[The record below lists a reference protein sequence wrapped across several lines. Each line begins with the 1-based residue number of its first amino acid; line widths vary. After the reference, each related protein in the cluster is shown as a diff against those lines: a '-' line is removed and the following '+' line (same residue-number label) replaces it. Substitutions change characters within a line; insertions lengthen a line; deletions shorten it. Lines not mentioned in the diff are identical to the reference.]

1 MNRRSIVVAVISI
14 GIVSLAAW
22 AFVIRPALDTPER
35 RVAAYLGATSS
46 GNEGAAL
53 DAWVPY
59 PSNVLISD
67 ELRARRTALTHE
79 LIRLRVGGTHT
90 VRSIAWWRTC
100 CEPGLL
106 DGAGNAGLARMH
118 VIATDQAGSEHRLVF
133 EVWVKTLT
141 WWGDAA
147 GETVKD
153 WTLYEVH
160 GEGEP
165 CHLAGPIFGC

>member
-1 MNRRSIVVAVISI
+1 VIRRPVVAVVFIA
-14 GIVSLAAW
+14 IVSVSAW
-22 AFVIRPALDTPER
+22 AFVIRPALDTPDR
-35 RVAAYLGATSS
+35 RVAAYLTATGS

-59 PSNVLISD
+59 PASVRISS
-67 ELRARRTALTHE
+67 ELRARREDLTHE
-79 LIRLRVGGTHT
+79 LTTLRVGRTYA
-90 VRSIAWWRTC
+90 VRSIDWWRTC
-100 CEPGLL
+100 CEPGLV
-106 DGAGNAGLARMH
+106 DGERNAGLARMH
-118 VIATDQAGSEHRLVF
+118 VLATDQGGGEHRLVF

-160 GEGEP
+160 REGEP
-165 CHLAGPIFGC
+165 CQLSGPTFGC

>member
-1 MNRRSIVVAVISI
+1 MIRRAVITGVAI
-14 GIVSLAAW
+14 AIASLAAW
-22 AFVIRPALDTPER
+22 ALVIRPALDTPER
-35 RVAAYLGATSS
+35 RVAAYLAATGS
-46 GNEGAAL
+46 GDEGAAL

-59 PSNVLISD
+59 PATVLIST
-67 ELRARRTALTHE
+67 ELRARRADLTHQ
-79 LIRLRVGGTHT
+79 LTTLRVGGTYAI
-90 VRSIAWWRTC
+90 RSVDWWRTC

-106 DGAGNAGLARMH
+106 DGPSNAGLARMH
-118 VIATDQAGSEHRLVF
+118 VTATDQAGTEHRLVF

-160 GEGEP
+160 QEGES
-165 CHLAGPIFGC
+165 CHLARPPFGC

>member
-1 MNRRSIVVAVISI
+1 MIRGPFVVAVVGIA
-14 GIVSLAAW
+14 IVSLAAW

-35 RVAAYLGATSS
+35 RVATYLSATSS

-53 DAWVPY
+53 EAWVPY
-59 PSNVLISD
+59 PATVLINT
-67 ELRARRTALTHE
+67 ELRARRADLTHE
-79 LIRLRVGGTHT
+79 LTMLRVGRTYAI
-90 VRSIAWWRTC
+90 RSVDWWRTC
-100 CEPGLL
+100 CEPGLV
-106 DGAGNAGLARMH
+106 DGEGNAGLARMH
-118 VIATDQAGSEHRLVF
+118 VIATDQAGNEHRLVF

-160 GEGEP
+160 RVGEP
-165 CHLAGPIFGC
+165 CHLSGPTFGC

>member
-1 MNRRSIVVAVISI
+1 VTRTSILLAVVGV
-14 GIVSLAAW
+14 GIASLAAW
-22 AFVIRPALDTPER
+22 AFVIRPVLDTPER
-35 RVAAYLGATSS
+35 RVAAYLGATSA
-46 GNEGAAL
+46 GNEVAAL

-59 PSNVLISD
+59 PSNVLVSD

-79 LIRLRVGGTHT
+79 LSSLRVGATYA
-90 VRSIAWWRTC
+90 VRSVDWWRTC
-100 CEPGLL
+100 CEPGLV
-106 DGAGNAGLARMH
+106 DGESNAGLARMH
-118 VIATDQAGSEHRLVF
+118 VIATDRAGSEHRLVF

-160 GEGEP
+160 REGEP
-165 CHLAGPIFGC
+165 CQLAGRIFGC

>member
-1 MNRRSIVVAVISI
+1 VIRRYAAVAVVAL
-14 GIVSLAAW
+14 GIASLAAW

-46 GNEGAAL
+46 GNEGLAL
-53 DAWVPY
+53 EEWVPY
-59 PSNVLISD
+59 PRTVSFSD
-67 ELRARRTALTHE
+67 ELRARRTVLTHE
-79 LIRLRVGGTHT
+79 LSTLRVGATYG
-90 VRSIAWWRTC
+90 VRSVEWWRTC
-100 CEPGLL
+100 CEPGLV
-106 DGAGNAGLARMH
+106 DGERNAGLARMH
-118 VIATDQAGSEHRLVF
+118 VIATDQTGNQHRLVF

-160 GEGEP
+160 REGEP

>member
-1 MNRRSIVVAVISI
+1 MIRRPVVAVVFIA
-14 GIVSLAAW
+14 IVSVAAW

-35 RVAAYLGATSS
+35 RVAAYLIATGS

-59 PSNVLISD
+59 PASVRMSS
-67 ELRARRTALTHE
+67 ELRARRADLTHQ
-79 LIRLRVGGTHT
+79 LTTLRVGRTYAI
-90 VRSIAWWRTC
+90 RSIDWRRTC
-100 CEPGLL
+100 CEPGLV
-106 DGAGNAGLARMH
+106 DGESNAGLARMH
-118 VIATDQAGSEHRLVF
+118 VIATDQGGSEHRLVF

-160 GEGEP
+160 REGEP
-165 CHLAGPIFGC
+165 CHLSSPTFGC